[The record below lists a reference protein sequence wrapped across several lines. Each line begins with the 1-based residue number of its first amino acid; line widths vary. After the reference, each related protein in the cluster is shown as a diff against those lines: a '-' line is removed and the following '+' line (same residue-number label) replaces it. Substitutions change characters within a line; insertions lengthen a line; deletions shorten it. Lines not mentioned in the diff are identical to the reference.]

1 MKNDNGLYRVLF
13 EQSPDAILVIDP
25 DTSLPVCFNDRL
37 LDLLG
42 YGREEFAAINIAHC
56 EASAP
61 GASSEALLVGV
72 IKCGAGEC
80 ETMLRDSRGE
90 LKNVRVSVHSVEDGG
105 QSCLQMV
112 ITDISKKKRAEDRLR
127 LLNDSFLNFG
137 PDFVGNINLI
147 TQEVGNFMEATCA
160 MYNRLEGDLLCS
172 VGQWHAPPDFKITD
186 RPAGHICYDV
196 IRRGQRTPLFIAHLD
211 ESPYAA
217 CDPNVSRYHLKTYA
231 GMPVFW
237 GGVAVG
243 SLCVVY
249 DRDIVPSE
257 ADMSF
262 LAMAAA
268 AIAVEE
274 ARWRAEE
281 KLREQQS
288 FIGNII
294 ESLDNGLV
302 VIDIDYRIV
311 TANSAYCRHFGLKPD
326 EMIGQRCHEIV
337 YGSELPCF
345 RYGRDCPV
353 QRTLESGQPASLIR
367 QQGEAT
373 SSGQVI
379 EIKSFPLRD
388 GAGKIIAVIE
398 LTSDITD
405 KLKLEEHERNIEKL
419 ESLGILAGGIA
430 HDFNNILT
438 SILGNIS
445 LSRFQAHD
453 PAKVLQRLEDA
464 ENAAVRA
471 KELTQQL
478 LTFARGG
485 EPVKKVIR
493 IGGLLREAAGFATHG
508 SAVKCD
514 FALADDLCPVRAD
527 EGQLS
532 QVIHNLVL
540 NAVQA
545 MPEGGTISIAADNS
559 APMAD
564 GKRMVEISVADT
576 GTGIPKHLLQKIFD
590 PYFTTKQQGS
600 GLGLATSYSIV
611 KKHGGN
617 ITVES
622 IMGKGTA
629 FHVSLPADE
638 QGEEPEP
645 VARQEL
651 TRGKGRI
658 LVMDDEEI
666 VRVITKASLEELGYQ
681 AECVENGTEAVE
693 LYQRRAAEGTPFTAV
708 IMDLTIPGGVGGKEA
723 IIMLLQIDP
732 KVKAVVSSGYASDP
746 VMANYRDYGF
756 SAVLSKPY
764 RLQEM
769 GEVLGGL

>member
-1 MKNDNGLYRVLF
+1 MQLGNDLYRVLF

-25 DTSLPVCFNDRL
+25 ATSLPVCFNERM

-42 YGREEFAAINIAHC
+42 YGREEFAAIRIADY
-56 EASAP
+56 EANTP
-61 GASSEALLVGV
+61 GTATKACLAE
-72 IKCGAGEC
+72 IIRCGAGDC
-80 ETMLRDSRGE
+80 ETMFRCRSGE
-90 LKNVRVSVHSVEDGG
+90 LKSVRVNVHSIEVAG
-105 QSCLQMV
+105 QVCLQMV
-112 ITDISKKKRAEDRLR
+112 ITDITGKKMAEDRLR

-137 PDFVGNINLI
+137 PDINANINLI

-160 MYNRLEGDLLCS
+160 LYNRLDGDLLCS
-172 VGQWHAPPDFKITD
+172 IGQWHTPPDFRITD

-196 IRRGQRTPLFIAHLD
+196 IRRGLRAPLFIAHLD

-217 CDPNVSRYHLKTYA
+217 CDPNVKRYGLKTYA

-249 DRDIVPSE
+249 DRDVVPSE
-257 ADMSF
+257 AEMSF

-274 ARWRAEE
+274 ARWRAEG
-281 KLREQQS
+281 KLREQQI
-288 FIGNII
+288 FTENII

-302 VIDIDYRIV
+302 VIDTNYRVI

-326 EMIGQRCHEIV
+326 EMIGRKCHEAV

-345 RYGRDCPV
+345 RAGRDCPV
-353 QRTLESGQPASLIR
+353 QHTLESGQPASLIR
-367 QQGEAT
+367 QNSEAKT
-373 SSGQVI
+373 PSRVI
-379 EIKSFPLRD
+379 EIKAFPLRD
-388 GAGKIIAVIE
+388 ASDKIIAVIE
-398 LTSDITD
+398 LTSDVTD

-438 SILGNIS
+438 AILGNIS

-453 PAKVLQRLEDA
+453 PAKVAQRLEDA
-464 ENAAVRA
+464 ENAAARA

-485 EPVKKVIR
+485 EPVKKVI
-493 IGGLLREAAGFATHG
+493 GVGSLLREAAGFATHG
-508 SAVKCD
+508 SAVKCNFD
-514 FALADDLCPVRAD
+514 LPDDLWPVRAD

-532 QVIHNLVL
+532 QVFHNLVL

-545 MPEGGTISIAADNS
+545 MPEGGTINIVANNAE
-559 APMAD
+559 PLPD
-564 GKRMVEISVADT
+564 GKRSVAISVADS
-576 GTGIPKHLLQKIFD
+576 GTGIPKHLLQRIFD

-611 KKHGGN
+611 KKHGGD

-622 IMGKGTA
+622 TMGIGAT
-629 FHVSLPADE
+629 FHVSLPAAE
-638 QGEEPEP
+638 QGEEIEP
-645 VARQEL
+645 VVQPQLARG
-651 TRGKGRI
+651 RGRI

-666 VRVITKASLEELGYQ
+666 VLVVAKASLEELGYEV
-681 AECVENGTEAVE
+681 ECVDDGAKAVE
-693 LYQRRAAEGTPFTAV
+693 LYQRRAAEGTPFAAV
-708 IMDLTIPGGVGGKEA
+708 IMDLTIPGGIGGKEA
-723 IIMLLQIDP
+723 IASLLLIDP
-732 KVKAVVSSGYASDP
+732 KVKAIVSSGYASDP
-746 VMANYRDYGF
+746 VMARYRDHGF

-769 GEVLGGL
+769 GEVLSGL